1 MEATLQNNNQTQVNV
16 NCLKEQNK
24 ATPGGTMIDV
34 KRQVSCQCWSML
46 MDAIDGFML
55 L

>member
-24 ATPGGTMIDV
+24 ATPGGPWLMLNAKYHASVD
-34 KRQVSCQCWSML
+34 QC
-46 MDAIDGFML
+46 
-55 L
+55 

>member
-24 ATPGGTMIDV
+24 ATRRGGPWLMLNAKYHASVD
-34 KRQVSCQCWSML
+34 QC
-46 MDAIDGFML
+46 
-55 L
+55 